1 MDKTTGRSHA
11 NKHQDREERLMEM
24 WHDPNHWQEALD
36 EISPADMRRA
46 FREMAKEEQ
55 AKKRNEDCPPSKDED
70 RRTNNDR
77 SAARY
82 SNQSQIDDSAR
93 MDRQSSRQDVRID
106 SSKSSSADRLRE
118 EYLEAQQTGSE
129 SMIRQHPG
137 YAPQSKFAPAA
148 PNSPAYDSAYNQPK
162 PEFYGLDIGVL
173 RLGVNSNGSLD
184 LGVNVG
190 VAKAGVQLGLENRVD
205 GEFMP
210 IGGPLHARAGAGIG
224 LNRSGIHSEVGAG
237 ANFFN
242 VVNGDADFGVSL
254 GREIS
259 VDGDVR
265 GRAFP
270 VNVQA
275 DAGAAVGA
283 DGINAYTGASTDIV
297 GQAGVRAGAHFDLD
311 KYNSGVGAGVGLR
324 AGDQTLDFGPS
335 IQSDGNSTVRPQLH
349 LEPGF
354 ARRRTFYP
362 TGDRAVDEQS

>member
-1 MDKTTGRSHA
+1 MDKATGRSHA
-11 NKHQDREERLMEM
+11 NKSHERDERLMEM

-46 FREMAKEEQ
+46 IREMAKEE
-55 AKKRNEDCPPSKDED
+55 AGKSKEDCSSVKGEYHSGV
-70 RRTNNDR
+70 R
-77 SAARY
+77 SRERHSDQAASLRG
-82 SNQSQIDDSAR
+82 DS
-93 MDRQSSRQDVRID
+93 QSSPAEVRIE
-106 SSKSSSADRLRE
+106 SSQSSSEDRLRE
-118 EYLEAQQTGSE
+118 EYLQSQHLDSRRRP
-129 SMIRQHPG
+129 IHPG
-137 YAPQSKFAPAA
+137 YAPQSDFAPEA
-148 PNSPAYDSAYNQPK
+148 PDSPAYDYAYNRPE
-162 PEFYGLDIGVL
+162 PEFYGLDIGILKV
-173 RLGVNSNGSLD
+173 GVNSNGSLD

-190 VAKAGVQLGLENRVD
+190 LAKAGVQVGLENRVD

-224 LNRSGIHSEVGAG
+224 INRAGIHSEVGAG

-242 VVNGDADFGVSL
+242 VVNGDADFGARL

-283 DGINAYTGASTDIV
+283 DGVNAYTGATTDIA

-311 KYNSGVGAGVGLR
+311 KYNSGIAAGVGLK
-324 AGDQTLDFGPS
+324 AGERSLDFGPS
-335 IQSDGNSTVRPQLH
+335 IQSDGNSTVRPQVH

-362 TGDRAVDEQS
+362 TGIRQVDEQS